1 VGGLGKVEEEKGE
14 EKEEEERVQ
23 CSFCGRKFIEEALM
37 RHKPI
42 CERNYSKKQVKVSKA
57 HP

>member
-1 VGGLGKVEEEKGE
+1 MGKVEEEKGE
-14 EKEEEERVQ
+14 EKAEEERVQ